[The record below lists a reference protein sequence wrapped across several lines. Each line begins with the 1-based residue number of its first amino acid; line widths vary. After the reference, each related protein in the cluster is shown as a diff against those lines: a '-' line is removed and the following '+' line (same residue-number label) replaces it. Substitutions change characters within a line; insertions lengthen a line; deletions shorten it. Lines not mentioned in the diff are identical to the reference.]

1 MIFATIIFFLGCL
14 SIFFFLTWKA
24 PLLVGL
30 SDKKDNTKDFVVVAR
45 EKIEEGV
52 RREIK
57 ENIEEILQRVLSSIR
72 RFLIKVEQG
81 TTKWIFILKRKR
93 RRKDNDKPE

>member
-1 MIFATIIFFLGCL
+1 MIFTTIIFFLGCL
-14 SIFFFLTWKA
+14 GIFFFLTWKA
-24 PLLVGL
+24 PLLVEL
-30 SDKKDNTKDFVVVAR
+30 SEKKDNSKDFVVVAK

-57 ENIEEILQRVLSSIR
+57 ENVEEILQRILCSVR

-81 TTKWIFILKRKR
+81 TTKWLFILKKKR
-93 RRKDNDKPE
+93 RKKDNDKPE